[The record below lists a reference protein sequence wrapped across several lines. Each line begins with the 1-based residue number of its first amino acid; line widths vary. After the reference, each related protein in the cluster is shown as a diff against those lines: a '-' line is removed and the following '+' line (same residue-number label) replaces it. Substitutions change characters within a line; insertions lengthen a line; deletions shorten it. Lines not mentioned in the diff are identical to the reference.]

1 MANNHGKL
9 LQISPIAD
17 TLGGTNAREN
27 PKKAID
33 HYSRLASQLW
43 LSPAVKVVAES
54 VFSDL
59 RQGRTT
65 WGSLSGPYGFGKTA
79 AAIALWEKAKN
90 DDFLAIP
97 PLSCTNFNELAHG
110 IAALASEQAP
120 KFKKQI
126 CELFKEVFT
135 KGLTPMVQADAKRYS
150 VSSRTVRQMY
160 QDKLAAGQLALDSHP
175 HRTVEFLARLGQL
188 ATGFSKGLV
197 IILDELQQ
205 LLGPLDA
212 RAIVQFREFVW
223 GMRTEHSHCG
233 VILALDSLLEAR
245 LARWAADILHRIREN
260 GPTVKLTEIYTREF
274 PAWLWDK
281 VVSCNGKGESAFKP
295 EALSKDV
302 LVSLG
307 QLVERPDLANG
318 PRTVVDV
325 LSRAG
330 FHYQETGRG
339 YDIANL
345 IDDVHQGR
353 FRYFGEGAK
362 IQSVLTRILSDEWI
376 TSNEGR
382 KKLVKTLAAFPQ
394 GCSQQTLAKHIRDEK
409 QLENARAELFAPLL
423 VELSEGLALES
434 LQQVRRTRTHWEQVL
449 ARCWETLPALDA
461 LAANAPTMVY
471 RVLVKRL
478 FREGTP
484 ASPRWEWLSDE
495 SSVVLTGWHRLRG
508 TFNDDYPQRDVALCI
523 TNTEPNSWPQD
534 VDVCIALVCDA
545 TPDADV
551 VPTAELLE
559 KGKSSLIL
567 LRLPIA
573 RPLVDRIPA
582 EFQRYRKYLQP
593 EPFRPIT
600 ILSAL
605 HDLEA
610 FLGDSVEKN
619 ANSADT
625 HASPEEQAEI
635 KRLAAFVD
643 TAVDFVLRELVGG
656 KVDVGKGVSISLR
669 GPELLHA
676 LFTNRCR
683 DRFPRYQTL
692 ARTTNWHEILST
704 YQEGIRSD
712 ELNAA
717 QRQGREKIVMPKAE
731 MYQALFSQLST
742 AAGDSFIKKLGPL
755 VESKGHSKSFSLR
768 LTMHPAE
775 NTLLGHV
782 KRISRHQS
790 VPFDAAVEFLRHH
803 GYLRTETEEIVK
815 ILGARECLT
824 RDSNGDIRFIAD
836 ADMER
841 ARLRG
846 KIEELNRNLCH
857 LKETD
862 NHAPISPDASLPQLQ
877 EHLNLLEERLQA
889 RVEEQIKE
897 LADVIKSLQDLVGT
911 VKAVNI
917 PAEWSLSKLST
928 ALTGL
933 ANKLQDT
940 QGTLLK
946 ALHKALKKA
955 SDAHRGAAG
964 VEWAVEWQSERTSFS
979 GTLQKLQERAARLK
993 TRCEAL
999 SSWEAL
1005 NSKLCSTVALCALI
1019 RDKEP
1024 GTSRELEELVREF
1037 QERFAT
1043 DTWGPLTTADEFS
1056 ERLGKVQSDIH
1067 KYLYS
1072 YVQTFNK
1079 QLAEIRSQFG
1089 VLLPA
1094 TLPPMFDVSA
1104 NGKEQAGSIQE
1115 SFQELYQW
1123 ACEGFRVAL
1132 EDCHRRKNGGA
1143 HWRKPDNERAGW
1155 KSLGAQIEAELRKSK
1170 GLLDFNTVQQV
1181 GTKVLSMQR
1190 GFAVGGDIEKICRSY
1205 ANPDEPPDFREIE
1218 QLFRKGTIQIR
1229 IDLKNPISA
1238 NSGKREDK
1246 DGELQ

>member
-1 MANNHGKL
+1 MLLNGFPGSSGTANCSGE
-9 LQISPIAD
+9 Q
-17 TLGGTNAREN
+17 T
-27 PKKAID
+27 
-33 HYSRLASQLW
+33 W
-43 LSPAVKVVAES
+43 L
-54 VFSDL
+54 F
-59 RQGRTT
+59 
-65 WGSLSGPYGFGKTA
+65 
-79 AAIALWEKAKN
+79 
-90 DDFLAIP
+90 
-97 PLSCTNFNELAHG
+97 
-110 IAALASEQAP
+110 
-120 KFKKQI
+120 
-126 CELFKEVFT
+126 
-135 KGLTPMVQADAKRYS
+135 
-150 VSSRTVRQMY
+150 
-160 QDKLAAGQLALDSHP
+160 
-175 HRTVEFLARLGQL
+175 
-188 ATGFSKGLV
+188 
-197 IILDELQQ
+197 
-205 LLGPLDA
+205 
-212 RAIVQFREFVW
+212 
-223 GMRTEHSHCG
+223 
-233 VILALDSLLEAR
+233 
-245 LARWAADILHRIREN
+245 
-260 GPTVKLTEIYTREF
+260 
-274 PAWLWDK
+274 
-281 VVSCNGKGESAFKP
+281 
-295 EALSKDV
+295 
-302 LVSLG
+302 
-307 QLVERPDLANG
+307 
-318 PRTVVDV
+318 
-325 LSRAG
+325 
-330 FHYQETGRG
+330 
-339 YDIANL
+339 
-345 IDDVHQGR
+345 
-353 FRYFGEGAK
+353 
-362 IQSVLTRILSDEWI
+362 
-376 TSNEGR
+376 
-382 KKLVKTLAAFPQ
+382 VKT
-394 GCSQQTLAKHIRDEK
+394 SS
-409 QLENARAELFAPLL
+409 FA
-423 VELSEGLALES
+423 
-434 LQQVRRTRTHWEQVL
+434 
-449 ARCWETLPALDA
+449 C
-461 LAANAPTMVY
+461 
-471 RVLVKRL
+471 
-478 FREGTP
+478 
-484 ASPRWEWLSDE
+484 
-495 SSVVLTGWHRLRG
+495 
-508 TFNDDYPQRDVALCI
+508 
-523 TNTEPNSWPQD
+523 
-534 VDVCIALVCDA
+534 
-545 TPDADV
+545 
-551 VPTAELLE
+551 
-559 KGKSSLIL
+559 
-567 LRLPIA
+567 
-573 RPLVDRIPA
+573 
-582 EFQRYRKYLQP
+582 
-593 EPFRPIT
+593 
-600 ILSAL
+600 
-605 HDLEA
+605 
-610 FLGDSVEKN
+610 
-619 ANSADT
+619 
-625 HASPEEQAEI
+625 
-635 KRLAAFVD
+635 
-643 TAVDFVLRELVGG
+643 
-656 KVDVGKGVSISLR
+656 
-669 GPELLHA
+669 LHA
-676 LFTNRCR
+676 
-683 DRFPRYQTL
+683 
-692 ARTTNWHEILST
+692 
-704 YQEGIRSD
+704 
-712 ELNAA
+712 
-717 QRQGREKIVMPKAE
+717 
-731 MYQALFSQLST
+731 
-742 AAGDSFIKKLGPL
+742 
-755 VESKGHSKSFSLR
+755 
-768 LTMHPAE
+768 AE

-897 LADVIKSLQDLVGT
+897 LADVIKSLQDVVGT

-946 ALHKALKKA
+946 ALHKTLKKA

-1067 KYLYS
+1067 NYLYS

-1094 TLPPMFDVSA
+1094 TLPPMFGVSA
-1104 NGKEQAGSIQE
+1104 NGEEQAGSIQE

-1181 GTKVLSMQR
+1181 GTKVRSMQR

-1205 ANPDEPPDFREIE
+1205 TNPDEPPDFREIE